1 MSDGIVQQRRRPD
14 PVGAG
19 WLPYGTVARCYLHV
33 APELVRGG
41 IERGE
46 LEAHETPRAGR
57 GGGRPSGRLYVSLA
71 DVDAWVR
78 AYWPAYEPKGAMLHA

>member
-14 PVGAG
+14 PVGPG
-19 WLPYGTVARCYLHV
+19 WLPYGTAARCYLHV

-46 LEAHETPRAGR
+46 LPAYAKPCTRRDTGE
-57 GGGRPSGRLYVSLA
+57 PSGRLYVSLA
-71 DVDAWVR
+71 DVDEWVR
-78 AYWPAYEPKGAMLHA
+78 RCWPTYRPKGALLHA